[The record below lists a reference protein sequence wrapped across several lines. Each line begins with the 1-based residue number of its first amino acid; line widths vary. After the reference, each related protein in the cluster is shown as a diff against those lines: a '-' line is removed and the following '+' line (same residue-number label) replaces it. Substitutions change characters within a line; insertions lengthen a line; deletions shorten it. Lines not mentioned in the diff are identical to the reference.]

1 MLKERCSLQTFPGGI
16 DSQVPEGSGRKK
28 ERPMMLATLM
38 LGRKTSLKESFPWNQ
53 SQVFI
58 FCSWAK
64 VYFYGLARSRDF
76 RKEVLLVGQL
86 TQKVQ
91 INTQGLCPRLQPV
104 SLLPRPIY

>member
-38 LGRKTSLKESFPWNQ
+38 LGQTTSLKESFPWNR
-53 SQVFI
+53 SQVLI

-64 VYFYGLARSRDF
+64 ARAFTSEQALPNMPGRPGMGGLVH
-76 RKEVLLVGQL
+76 EVTPDISVSCP
-86 TQKVQ
+86 QKHY
-91 INTQGLCPRLQPV
+91 
-104 SLLPRPIY
+104 SLGREI